1 MSDGGVSDAEL
12 AACVAA
18 LQKLHG
24 EEAHQLFQSSPR
36 FKPLRTALVPL
47 IKDLRAKFFHGNSA
61 ASDSSR
67 QQRKRAK
74 KVERARQKALDQ
86 QYVNNTKLR
95 AERLARL
102 AALQQQNPLLAAVP
116 DGVAAAD
123 EPMLLKEDGE
133 QAEVAE
139 AENEEEKE
147 TEQLHYHRACYTC
160 KVKFRKLHHF
170 YDRMCPACAELN
182 YKKRLQNADLRGHV
196 AVVTGARVKIG
207 YEITLKLLRSGAMV
221 VATTRFPKD
230 AAFRYAK
237 EKDFEAWKDRL
248 QIYGMDFRDL
258 GVIDKFM
265 DHIEETFGSLDILI
279 NNATQTIRR
288 PVHYYK
294 HLIECEVVPVP
305 EDMTQVNQILRGNA
319 NLLGSASAAANADN
333 DNVSVNGAAIVSAN
347 GGSSTAIAYASASAS
362 ASVHLSQMPLVAE
375 DQVSEETAALFPKGQ
390 VDNNQQQVDL
400 RTSNSWVKNINQIE
414 TMARVLDPIFALHQ
428 EGHSGEPLFGQ
439 FLKDYTVSE
448 CNGKDTIPSATSSS
462 VEHWSQWRWRGVE
475 ARRLDPEPR
484 ALAAHENGGE
494 VGVRVERG
502 HAGLHERLLLYVA
515 EPLGDVHVLQQRVWR
530 QVVVPGQASS
540 RRRQVGHHV
549 VLELLLRDEAS
560 WLGHPH
566 GRADTHGQV
575 RVGHRHERV
584 HALGVP
590 VQRHSEHGR
599 VDGRPLQAATG

>member
-1 MSDGGVSDAEL
+1 MSEVTDEEL
-12 AACVAA
+12 AACVAT

-24 EEAHQLFQSSPR
+24 EEAHAQFQASPR

-47 IKDLRAKFFHGNSA
+47 IADLRAKFFHGHSA

-67 QQRKRAK
+67 QERKRAK

-102 AALQQQNPLLAAVP
+102 AALQAQNPLLANVP
-116 DGVAAAD
+116 DGVAAPD
-123 EPMLLKEDGE
+123 EPMLLKESGE
-133 QAEVAE
+133 PQAVETE
-139 AENEEEKE
+139 QKE

-170 YDRMCPACAELN
+170 YDRMCPSCAELN
-182 YKKRLQNADLRGHV
+182 YKKRLQNADLRGHI

-237 EKDFEAWKDRL
+237 EKDFDVWKDRL

-294 HLIECEVVPVP
+294 HLIECEVAPVP
-305 EDMTQVNQILRGNA
+305 EDMAKVNQLLRGNA
-319 NLLGSASAAANADN
+319 NLLGSTPATANAGS
-333 DNVSVNGAAIVSAN
+333 DNVSVNGAAMVSTSN
-347 GGSSTAIAYASASAS
+347 GGSSTAISTAAASAP

-375 DQVSEETAALFPKGQ
+375 DQHSDETAALFPKGQ

-400 RTSNSWVKNINQIE
+400 RTSNSWVKKINQIE
-414 TMARVLDPIFALHQ
+414 TMGTWCLLII
-428 EGHSGEPLFGQ
+428 SS
-439 FLKDYTVSE
+439 FLQ
-448 CNGKDTIPSATSSS
+448 NA
-462 VEHWSQWRWRGVE
+462 
-475 ARRLDPEPR
+475 
-484 ALAAHENGGE
+484 
-494 VGVRVERG
+494 
-502 HAGLHERLLLYVA
+502 
-515 EPLGDVHVLQQRVWR
+515 
-530 QVVVPGQASS
+530 
-540 RRRQVGHHV
+540 
-549 VLELLLRDEAS
+549 
-560 WLGHPH
+560 
-566 GRADTHGQV
+566 
-575 RVGHRHERV
+575 
-584 HALGVP
+584 
-590 VQRHSEHGR
+590 
-599 VDGRPLQAATG
+599 

>member
-1 MSDGGVSDAEL
+1 MMSDGADATGVSDAEL
-12 AACVAA
+12 SACVAT

-47 IKDLRAKFFHGNSA
+47 ISDLRAKFFHGNSA
-61 ASDSSR
+61 ASDNSR
-67 QQRKRAK
+67 QERKRAK

-102 AALQQQNPLLAAVP
+102 AVLQQQNPLLANVP

-123 EPMLLKEDGE
+123 EPMLLKESGE
-133 QAEVAE
+133 E
-139 AENEEEKE
+139 AKKEEEDAEE

-170 YDRMCPACAELN
+170 YDRMCPSCAELN
-182 YKKRLQNADLRGHV
+182 YKKRLQNADLRGHI

-207 YEITLKLLRSGAMV
+207 YEITLKLLRSGATV

-265 DHIEETFGSLDILI
+265 DHIEETFGSLDILV

-294 HLIECEVVPVP
+294 HLIECEVAPVP
-305 EDMTQVNQILRGNA
+305 EDMARVNQILRGNA
-319 NLLGSASAAANADN
+319 NLLGSAPAAANVESG
-333 DNVSVNGAAIVSAN
+333 NVSVNGAAIVSAN
-347 GGSSTAIAYASASAS
+347 SGSSTAISTATASAP

-375 DQVSEETAALFPKGQ
+375 DQHSEETAALFPKDQ

-400 RTSNSWVKNINQIE
+400 RTSNSWVKKINQIE
-414 TMARVLDPIFALHQ
+414 TMELVEVFAINTMAPFILNKRAIPLLGKSKNPRRFIINVSAMEGKFYRTKTPNHPHTNMAKAAANMMTRTCAEDLARKGIYMNSVDTGWINDENPRDVAVRIADTHNFQTPLDEIDAAARVLDPIFALYQ
-428 EGHSGEPLFGQ
+428 EGHTDEPLFGQ
-439 FLKDYTVSE
+439 FLKDYMVSE
-448 CNGKDTIPSATSSS
+448 
-462 VEHWSQWRWRGVE
+462 W
-475 ARRLDPEPR
+475 
-484 ALAAHENGGE
+484 
-494 VGVRVERG
+494 
-502 HAGLHERLLLYVA
+502 
-515 EPLGDVHVLQQRVWR
+515 
-530 QVVVPGQASS
+530 
-540 RRRQVGHHV
+540 
-549 VLELLLRDEAS
+549 
-560 WLGHPH
+560 
-566 GRADTHGQV
+566 
-575 RVGHRHERV
+575 
-584 HALGVP
+584 
-590 VQRHSEHGR
+590 
-599 VDGRPLQAATG
+599 

>member
-1 MSDGGVSDAEL
+1 MMSDATGMSDAEL
-12 AACVAA
+12 AACVAT

-24 EEAHQLFQSSPR
+24 EDAHQLFQSSPR

-47 IKDLRAKFFHGNSA
+47 LTDLRAKFFQGNSA
-61 ASDSSR
+61 TSDTSR
-67 QQRKRAK
+67 QERKRAR
-74 KVERARQKALDQ
+74 KVERARKKALDQ

-102 AALQQQNPLLAAVP
+102 AALQQQNPLLANVP
-116 DGVAAAD
+116 DGVAAD

-133 QAEVAE
+133 KEKTE
-139 AENEEEKE
+139 ETETEEKE
-147 TEQLHYHRACYTC
+147 TEKLHFHRACYTC

-170 YDRMCPACAELN
+170 YDRMCPSCAELN
-182 YKKRLQNADLRGHV
+182 YKKRLQNADLRGHI

-265 DHIEETFGSLDILI
+265 DHVEETFGSLDILI

-294 HLIECEVVPVP
+294 HLIECEVAPVP
-305 EDMTQVNQILRGNA
+305 DDMAQVNQILRGNA
-319 NLLGSASAAANADN
+319 NLLGSAPAAASVGS
-333 DNVSVNGAAIVSAN
+333 DNVSMNGADIVSTN
-347 GGSSTAIAYASASAS
+347 GGSSTAIAAAAAPAP

-375 DQVSEETAALFPKGQ
+375 DQHSEETAALFPKDQ

-400 RTSNSWVKNINQIE
+400 RTSNSWVQKINQIE
-414 TMARVLDPIFALHQ
+414 TMELVEVFAINTMAPFILNKRAIPLLEKSKNPRRFIINVSAMEGKFYRKKTPNHPHTNMAKAAANMMTRTCAGDLAPKGIYMNSVDTGWINDENPRDVAVRIADTHNFQTPLDEIDAAARVLDPIFALYQ
-428 EGHSGEPLFGQ
+428 EGHTDEPLFGQ

-448 CNGKDTIPSATSSS
+448 
-462 VEHWSQWRWRGVE
+462 W
-475 ARRLDPEPR
+475 
-484 ALAAHENGGE
+484 
-494 VGVRVERG
+494 
-502 HAGLHERLLLYVA
+502 
-515 EPLGDVHVLQQRVWR
+515 
-530 QVVVPGQASS
+530 
-540 RRRQVGHHV
+540 
-549 VLELLLRDEAS
+549 
-560 WLGHPH
+560 
-566 GRADTHGQV
+566 
-575 RVGHRHERV
+575 
-584 HALGVP
+584 
-590 VQRHSEHGR
+590 
-599 VDGRPLQAATG
+599 